1 MASSSSSSS
10 LNAARGTLL
19 SIALRLLSFLLSQLT
34 VRYVSNVGAYGKAS
48 ISLELLL
55 STALFVGREGFRLA
69 VTKEVVDGHDDDGD
83 DDADDNSNYQ
93 INSTKSTSNNN
104 GDDDTEMMTTQQ
116 KQQRRL
122 VKKQQIVN
130 VSWLSIPVGTVLSI
144 LALLVHLRQCNN
156 TAKNNG
162 FGTTSTPTTK
172 DVNQELWDYKL
183 AGILYCLSSFI
194 EALSEPLVIQCLQ
207 RMDITTK
214 AKAEGVAL
222 VAKSLCCFT
231 CTVYLNEHNYA
242 VTAFGISQLMYAT
255 LFTVLIYHSMIARTR
270 SSSLATAYGK
280 GGGGILWP
288 KYIINTTTT
297 TMRSNPYRIDNNVT
311 TTNTKT
317 SKYYSLLS
325 NIIQNNFYNHTIYL
339 IVIFTLQGIFK
350 HALTEADKFILS
362 GFSDSY
368 DQGVYALVSS
378 YGGLAARLL
387 LQPMEE
393 NARLLFSRQG
403 ARIVAAAAA
412 EEEEEEGYDDTST
425 TNKKNTKTKNTNLI
439 NDLEASYYFFVRL
452 VMYIGLIFAAFGS
465 NYTAILLRLLAGNR
479 WGTNIEACTALSAFC
494 VYTAF
499 LALNGITEAF
509 VYGVARSGKD
519 VTSMGIV
526 HAIVGI
532 VFALF
537 APTLVTRYGALGLIV
552 ANCIS
557 MVMRCLYS
565 LLYIRSYFAT
575 HSASGQT
582 STKRS
587 SIMSILSRMFPHIVV
602 MMAFA
607 ASFLICRFSSIHT
620 YNSQIAAGTN
630 WMMAGAQHIGVGLL
644 CIVVTLGLSSWFE
657 TDMKE
662 AILNV
667 MKRKRE

>member
-1 MASSSSSSS
+1 M
-10 LNAARGTLL
+10 
-19 SIALRLLSFLLSQLT
+19 
-34 VRYVSNVGAYGKAS
+34 GAYGKAS

-69 VTKEVVDGHDDDGD
+69 VTKEVVDGHDDDDDDGD
-83 DDADDNSNYQ
+83 DDSNYQ
-93 INSTKSTSNNN
+93 INSTKSTCNNN

-130 VSWLSIPVGTVLSI
+130 VSWLSIPVGAALSI
-144 LALLVHLRQCNN
+144 LALSVHLQQCNN
-156 TAKNNG
+156 TAKNDG

-172 DVNQELWDYKL
+172 DVNQDELWDYKL

-255 LFTVLIYHSMIARTR
+255 LFTVLMYHSMIAQTR
-270 SSSLATAYGK
+270 SSSLAAAYGK

-297 TMRSNPYRIDNNVT
+297 MRSNPYRTDNNVT
-311 TTNTKT
+311 TTNIK
-317 SKYYSLLS
+317 SSQYYSSLS
-325 NIIQNNFYNHTIYL
+325 SIARNNFHYHTIYL
-339 IVIFTLQGIFK
+339 LLIFTLQGIFK

-393 NARLLFSRQG
+393 NARLLFSREG
-403 ARIVAAAAA
+403 ARIVAAAA
-412 EEEEEEGYDDTST
+412 EEEEEEKKEEVDNTYTT
-425 TNKKNTKTKNTNLI
+425 TQKKTNKSSNLI
-439 NDLEASYYFFVRL
+439 NDLEVSYYFFVRL

-565 LLYIRSYFAT
+565 LLYIRSYFAS

-582 STKRS
+582 SMKRS
-587 SIMSILSRMFPHIVV
+587 RIMSILSRMFPHIVV

-607 ASFLICRFSSIHT
+607 ASFLICRFSSIHM
-620 YNSQIAAGTN
+620 YDSQIAAGTN

>member
-1 MASSSSSSS
+1 M
-10 LNAARGTLL
+10 
-19 SIALRLLSFLLSQLT
+19 
-34 VRYVSNVGAYGKAS
+34 GAYGKAS

-69 VTKEVVDGHDDDGD
+69 VTKEVVDGHDDDDDDDGD
-83 DDADDNSNYQ
+83 DGDDNSNYQ

-116 KQQRRL
+116 QRRL

-130 VSWLSIPVGTVLSI
+130 VSWLSIPVGAALSI
-144 LALLVHLRQCNN
+144 LALSVHLQQCNN
-156 TAKNNG
+156 TAKNDG

-172 DVNQELWDYKL
+172 DVNQDELWDYKL

-207 RMDITTK
+207 RMDIITK

-255 LFTVLIYHSMIARTR
+255 LFTIIMYYTMIARMR
-270 SSSLATAYGK
+270 SLTPKS
-280 GGGGILWP
+280 GGGWILWP
-288 KYIINTTTT
+288 KYINNTTTPPKSTT
-297 TMRSNPYRIDNNVT
+297 TMRSNPYRKENNVT
-311 TTNTKT
+311 TTTT
-317 SKYYSLLS
+317 ETLSQYCSSLS
-325 NIIQNNFYNHTIYL
+325 SIARNNFHYHTIYL
-339 IVIFTLQGIFK
+339 LLIFTLQGIFK

-393 NARLLFSRQG
+393 NARLLFSREG
-403 ARIVAAAAA
+403 ARIVAAAA
-412 EEEEEEGYDDTST
+412 EEEEEKEEVDNTYTT
-425 TNKKNTKTKNTNLI
+425 TQKKTNKSSNLI
-439 NDLEASYYFFVRL
+439 NDLEVSYYFFVRL

-537 APTLVTRYGALGLIV
+537 APTLVTRNGALGLIV

-565 LLYIRSYFAT
+565 LLYIRSYFAS

-582 STKRS
+582 SMKRS
-587 SIMSILSRMFPHIVV
+587 RIMSILSRMFPHIVV

-607 ASFLICRFSSIHT
+607 ASFLICRFSSIHM
-620 YNSQIAAGTN
+620 YDSQIAAGTN

-667 MKRKRE
+667 MKRKQE